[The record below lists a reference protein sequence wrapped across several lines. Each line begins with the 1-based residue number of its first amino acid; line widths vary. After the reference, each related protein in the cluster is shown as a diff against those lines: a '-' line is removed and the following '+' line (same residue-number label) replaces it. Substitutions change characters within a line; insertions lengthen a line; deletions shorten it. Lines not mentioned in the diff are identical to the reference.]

1 MFQTASGV
9 SLPFPEKLRNE
20 YQIHPCFVQ
29 LTPSFE
35 KIQPLLLDFI
45 AQLEEPLFVVL
56 EMPVNRE
63 EEELL
68 RKQDADPFHKKVCYL
83 DGQSQE
89 QVLHIIAQYGKI
101 LLNDGLSQFA
111 VASHVTGDD
120 FFIQK
125 YKLVNIYSKSTDN
138 YIALLEKHGFA
149 ETSDLFT
156 PWDSFSREHPG
167 SAWHI
172 QYGGKGIYDVYQTL
186 EELGMYVGKVE
197 EA

>member
-20 YQIHPCFVQ
+20 YQTHPCFVQ
-29 LTPSFE
+29 LTPSYE

-68 RKQDADPFHKKVCYL
+68 RKQDTDPFHKKACYL

-89 QVLHIIAQYGKI
+89 QVLHIIAQYGEI

-111 VASHVTGDD
+111 VASHVTGDE

-125 YKLVNIYSKSTDN
+125 YKRLTFTANQPTTTLPCYKSMVLLKPLIYLHHGIAFLANIPAAPGISST
-138 YIALLEKHGFA
+138 AEKV
-149 ETSDLFT
+149 SMMSIKLFKN
-156 PWDSFSREHPG
+156 WG
-167 SAWHI
+167 C
-172 QYGGKGIYDVYQTL
+172 
-186 EELGMYVGKVE
+186 M
-197 EA
+197 